1 MMRGMLEESS
11 GTEASGAVIALMARN
26 CRDALKTNRDKVI
39 QLADYFGK
47 ASIVVVE
54 NDSTDGTKEE
64 LEDWQKQDA
73 RVAVIARDGL
83 FADGDRTSTNL
94 SRIRRM
100 AYYRNLYMEYA
111 DRIRPDYLI
120 VIDIDIDSF
129 FPEEVLSAMRNAP
142 ADWSALF
149 ANGRFY
155 TRIPGKRLWGKY
167 YDTFAFV
174 PAGAEHY
181 DLTFTEQR
189 SANDPVNR
197 ELEDGVFLPCL
208 SAFGGIGV
216 YKWPLVEGRRY
227 SAEKN
232 ARSGKLE
239 CLSEHI
245 SLNRSLAGKGK
256 LYAAGSMR
264 VMYQYQNP
272 VRLLLGS
279 AVSQSRLIA
288 AARAVGIKIP
298 E

>member
-1 MMRGMLEESS
+1 MTWGMLEESS

-167 YDTFAFV
+167 
-174 PAGAEHY
+174 
-181 DLTFTEQR
+181 
-189 SANDPVNR
+189 
-197 ELEDGVFLPCL
+197 
-208 SAFGGIGV
+208 
-216 YKWPLVEGRRY
+216 
-227 SAEKN
+227 
-232 ARSGKLE
+232 
-239 CLSEHI
+239 
-245 SLNRSLAGKGK
+245 
-256 LYAAGSMR
+256 
-264 VMYQYQNP
+264 
-272 VRLLLGS
+272 
-279 AVSQSRLIA
+279 
-288 AARAVGIKIP
+288 
-298 E
+298 